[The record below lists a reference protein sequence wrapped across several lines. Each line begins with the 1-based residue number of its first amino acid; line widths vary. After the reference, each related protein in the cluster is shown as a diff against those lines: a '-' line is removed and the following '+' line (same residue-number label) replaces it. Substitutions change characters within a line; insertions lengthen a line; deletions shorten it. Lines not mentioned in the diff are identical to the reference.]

1 MSIKLYEIICFIY
14 RNLFSTIENF
24 LFRNNKI
31 KKKNKFFTFKFI
43 NDVKFRNISYENF
56 EKIKQNKYLNKI
68 IFPRE
73 DIKNLILDIFLKEN
87 LAEKITNLTG
97 FSYKIDFFTAYETF
111 QISEIDIEK
120 GWYANHY
127 HKDKPYSSNMI
138 KLIFSFDII
147 TKYNGPMEVKL
158 FDKNNKEERIIQVTL
173 KKNDIFL
180 FNPVNLFHRASSPN
194 EGKRFQM
201 MIN

>member
-68 IFPRE
+68 IFPRGYQ
-73 DIKNLILDIFLKEN
+73 KFNFR
-87 LAEKITNLTG
+87 
-97 FSYKIDFFTAYETF
+97 Y
-111 QISEIDIEK
+111 IS
-120 GWYANHY
+120 
-127 HKDKPYSSNMI
+127 
-138 KLIFSFDII
+138 
-147 TKYNGPMEVKL
+147 
-158 FDKNNKEERIIQVTL
+158 
-173 KKNDIFL
+173 
-180 FNPVNLFHRASSPN
+180 
-194 EGKRFQM
+194 
-201 MIN
+201 